1 MTVLSATR
9 LALASV
15 ISTALPTVE
24 VSAFPLGENEPP
36 QECIYLDGS
45 ECRFEWR
52 SLGNASK
59 NRTEDISIEIVVH
72 VFRESGSHRTSA
84 AAALARCESLLASI
98 ETAVVSD
105 PAGPFTVG
113 GNVRAGARIGE
124 WSVRPIPRASG
135 WAAEARARLVGTNIP
150 A

>member
-9 LALASV
+9 LALASLLD
-15 ISTALPTVE
+15 SALDVD
-24 VSAFPLGENEPP
+24 VVAFPPGET
-36 QECIYLDGS
+36 QAGRECVYLDGS

-59 NRTEDISIEIVVH
+59 NRTEDISIEIVVS
-72 VFRESGSHRTSA
+72 VYREAPSYPTAA

-98 ETAVVSD
+98 ETAVVTD
-105 PAGPFTVG
+105 AAGPFTVG
-113 GNVRAGARIGE
+113 GNVKAGARIGE
-124 WSVRPIPRASG
+124 WSVRSYQRESG
-135 WAAEARARLVGTNIP
+135 CSAEARARLVGTNIP